1 MGSYKKSPISGVAA
15 DVKRSS
21 SRVKAQPNAEENGS
35 TYFDP
40 GFVGGGPAVCR
51 FDMELRLL
59 EKAWCSGSQA
69 EAFMRQLS

>member
-1 MGSYKKSPISGVAA
+1 MGSYKKSPISGIVA

-21 SRVKAQPNAEENGS
+21 SRVKAQLNLVKNGS
-35 TYFDP
+35 SYFDP

-59 EKAWCSGSQA
+59 EEAWCSGSQA
-69 EAFMRQLS
+69 QAFMRQLS

>member
-1 MGSYKKSPISGVAA
+1 MISNIFKKFFLH
-15 DVKRSS
+15 
-21 SRVKAQPNAEENGS
+21 N
-35 TYFDP
+35 FDP

-51 FDMELRLL
+51 FGMELRLL